1 MVTWSIQGHGSLTPC
16 DSDKD
21 KLNRMDGEWM
31 DAECGLQSQKASYLG
46 GRGVV
51 FFAIFQ
57 GIAQSGF
64 ETHEKIVVTHLNG
77 PEQQTAKTLDFFRGA
92 NTCW

>member
-46 GRGVV
+46 GG
-51 FFAIFQ
+51 
-57 GIAQSGF
+57 GF
-64 ETHEKIVVTHLNG
+64 ETRGNT
-77 PEQQTAKTLDFFRGA
+77 PEWTRVANCQNIRFFRGA